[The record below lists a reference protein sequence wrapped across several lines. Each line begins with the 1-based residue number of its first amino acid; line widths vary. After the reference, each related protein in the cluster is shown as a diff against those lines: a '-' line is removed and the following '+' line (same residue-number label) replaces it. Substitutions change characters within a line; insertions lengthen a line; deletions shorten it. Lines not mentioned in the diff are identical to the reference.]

1 MISCLVYCE
10 DLWDSLVCVLKMC
23 YSTLCVYLQ
32 RCLCVC
38 VCVCVCVNL
47 SVHLF
52 VYVCVSGGV
61 CVCVC
66 LCVPL
71 CVFESTLQVTTK
83 VSTTQSPPAV
93 CANKWLSYV
102 INWTLLG
109 VTIFICS
116 DSFVS
121 MWNRWNVKD
130 QHRHQNCNKMYHK
143 ISLVK
148 TVFWKVKLGACVFQ
162 NHVDISLIYHY
173 TYMVILRMMVKLMV
187 FCQVKQI
194 S

>member
-1 MISCLVYCE
+1 ML
-10 DLWDSLVCVLKMC
+10 
-23 YSTLCVYLQ
+23 
-32 RCLCVC
+32 
-38 VCVCVCVNL
+38 VCVCVNL

-173 TYMVILRMMVKLMV
+173 TYMVILRMMVKMMV